1 MKDKDR
7 IDKTVKTLTP
17 ELKELSRK
25 IHDNPEVGL
34 EEFKALMW
42 QTELIKKHGFDVEE
56 NYCGMPTAYRAVYKG
71 KKTGPKIALISEYDA
86 LPEIGHACGH
96 NLICMIGVGAGIGLK
111 EFADEYG
118 GEVYIYGT
126 PAEENVGGKLPMV
139 AAGAFDDIDAV
150 LEVHPACIH
159 TDSWNS
165 SAFGGLFIEFFGRAS
180 HAAAS
185 PEGGLNALD
194 AMILL
199 FNSIALMR
207 QQTKEDARIHGV
219 IRNGGTAPGIIPE
232 YTRAEVMARAYRV
245 SDVYDLL
252 DRIKAAADGAAL
264 ATGCKVKYYP
274 SEEGYKDTVS
284 NQTLSKRAAGY
295 AEEQGYKLKWFNG
308 AHAQG
313 ASDLGNVSYVCP
325 SIQLMCGIG
334 TSPDGTEFGLHTR
347 YLEERAGTD
356 EAIDIAL
363 DYIKVLIAVGIDLMT
378 EPEFLAEIKEEF
390 AHVNETKGM

>member
-1 MKDKDR
+1 
-7 IDKTVKTLTP
+7 
-17 ELKELSRK
+17 
-25 IHDNPEVGL
+25 
-34 EEFKALMW
+34 
-42 QTELIKKHGFDVEE
+42 
-56 NYCGMPTAYRAVYKG
+56 
-71 KKTGPKIALISEYDA
+71 
-86 LPEIGHACGH
+86 
-96 NLICMIGVGAGIGLK
+96 
-111 EFADEYG
+111 
-118 GEVYIYGT
+118 
-126 PAEENVGGKLPMV
+126 
-139 AAGAFDDIDAV
+139 
-150 LEVHPACIH
+150 
-159 TDSWNS
+159 
-165 SAFGGLFIEFFGRAS
+165 
-180 HAAAS
+180 
-185 PEGGLNALD
+185 
-194 AMILL
+194 
-199 FNSIALMR
+199 MR

-245 SDVYDLL
+245 NYVYDLL

-356 EAIDIAL
+356 EAMDIAL
-363 DYIKVLIAVGIDLMT
+363 DYVKVLIAVGIDLMT